1 MEWLSDSPWLA
12 WLGIALI
19 LGAIE
24 ALTVDFVFLMLA
36 GGAAAGAA
44 TAALGGGLVSQV
56 VVAVVVSVA
65 LVGVV
70 RPVLRRHFV
79 DGELDH
85 GIGVA
90 GLVGREARVLAT
102 VTETEGQ
109 VKLAGETWSA
119 RTADGAPAIPAGQD
133 VIVLTLQGAIAV
145 VAPAAPRR
153 ELPST

>member
-36 GGAAAGAA
+36 GGAEELARNPTLAAIATGKAAGEPTLRELLARR
-44 TAALGGGLVSQV
+44 GGN
-56 VVAVVVSVA
+56 
-65 LVGVV
+65 
-70 RPVLRRHFV
+70 V
-79 DGELDH
+79 DFASGGKMRDM
-85 GIGVA
+85 A
-90 GLVGREARVLAT
+90 SRDS
-102 VTETEGQ
+102 
-109 VKLAGETWSA
+109 GETWSA